1 MNGRRPPLLA
11 ALVAVLLTASVQ
23 ASPQAPPPEPNDS
36 PTVIIGRIGRC
47 FATLLWDFGIG
58 GFVIQYSSCSIYI
71 PIDTPDE
78 GP

>member
-11 ALVAVLLTASVQ
+11 LLVAVLLTTSAHAS
-23 ASPQAPPPEPNDS
+23 APAPPAEPYDPPS
-36 PTVIIGRIGRC
+36 AIIGRIGRC
-47 FATLLWDFGIG
+47 FSSFLWDFGIS

-71 PIDTPDE
+71 PIDTPDT